1 MKAGAERRA
10 TWLAYSCLFVEGIN
24 VGWFGPFLPD
34 IARALGVSIDRAGL
48 IVSAASAGYF
58 MALIAGGEVVQRR
71 SARVTI
77 MAAMALIAA
86 GLFALAIATEVPI
99 LLCGAF
105 FTGLGAGACD
115 VASNALVANLNP
127 HRLASAL
134 NYLHLAFGVG
144 ALLGPIIAGFALKT
158 GVSYSAVFA
167 GGGCAAAL
175 VAISLSI
182 AAVPESR
189 RMPAHDEEIGSLIS
203 RPVIWAIAAVLF
215 FYVGAE
221 TGIGA
226 WLFSYLRVEAGFSP
240 SVGSWT
246 VSLYWLGLVLGRG
259 IGGRLGHRMS
269 VHRSTMLASILAA
282 LALIGLILV
291 PEEGALAALMA
302 LLIGLGFGPVF
313 PNMIAVGAARF
324 GSQVGRMTSIVAAA
338 GAAGGIVGPWLMGRT
353 LVTAGPGPMMVV
365 ALGTIA
371 VMLASIAIVE
381 WLSRDYSSAAPA
393 STSARASEL

>member
-1 MKAGAERRA
+1 MTVSAEKRV

-34 IARALGVSIDRAGL
+34 IARSLSVSIDRAGL
-48 IVSAASAGYF
+48 IVSAAAAGYF
-58 MALIAGGEVVQRR
+58 MALIAGGEVVERR
-71 SARVTI
+71 SARTTI
-77 MAAMALIAA
+77 MAAMTLIAA
-86 GLFALAIATEVPI
+86 GLFALAFATGLPL

-105 FTGLGAGACD
+105 LTGLGAGACD

-127 HRLASAL
+127 HRLTSAL

-144 ALLGPIIAGFALKT
+144 ALLGPIIAGFALKSS
-158 GVSYSAVFA
+158 VSYSSVFA
-167 GGGCAAAL
+167 GGGSAAAL

-189 RMPAHDEEIGSLIS
+189 RAPAHHEEIGSLLT

-215 FYVGAE
+215 FYVGVE
-221 TGIGA
+221 NGIGA

-259 IGGRLGHRMS
+259 IGGRLGHSMP
-269 VHRSTMLASILAA
+269 VHRATITASILAA

-291 PEEGALAALMA
+291 PQQSALAALMA
-302 LLIGLGFGPVF
+302 LLIGIGFGPVF

-353 LVTAGPGPMMVV
+353 LVLAGPQSMMEVGL
-365 ALGTIA
+365 AIIA
-371 VMLASIAIVE
+371 AMLASVAIVE
-381 WLSRDYSSAAPA
+381 WLSRDVFRSALA
-393 STSARASEL
+393 SKSATASK